1 MNRGSVAALV
11 AFVVLVGAVAGT
23 GVTTGSTAGS
33 SSAPAL
39 QEDINPDDVLMEVAV
54 EEDGDAAWRIEY
66 RMELDTD
73 EDEQAFED
81 LQSDIESE
89 PGPYVERF
97 HNRMNATADS
107 AANATGRE
115 MAITNVTV
123 SATREELPQER
134 GVVAYTFRWSNFA
147 ATDGDRLVVGDAI
160 DGLFLDENTSLLVS
174 WPDEYALVDA
184 SPSPTDTRDN
194 AVSYDGPTN
203 FGAGEPRIELAPEG
217 AAESSDGRPVSP
229 LVAAIVVV
237 LGLLAIG
244 AVLVARRREGPLIG
258 SGETGEETPPGGES
272 PEAATEPDAA
282 DAGAQATTPPDPDLL
297 SNEEQVLQLIEQ
309 RGGRM
314 KQQAVA
320 EELDWTDAK
329 TSQVTKRLREEGD
342 LEGFRLGREN
352 VLALPDEDAAGDAD
366 GEQ

>member
-11 AFVVLVGAVAGT
+11 AFVVLVATVAGT
-23 GVTTGSTAGS
+23 GVTAGSTVES

-66 RMELDTD
+66 RMELDTA

-81 LQSDIESE
+81 LQSDIESD
-89 PGPYVERF
+89 PDPYVDRF

-115 MAITNVTV
+115 MAVTDVFV

-134 GVVAYTFRWSNFA
+134 GVVTFTFRWSNFA

-160 DGLFLDENTSLLVS
+160 DGLFLDENSSLLIS

-184 SPSPTDTRDN
+184 SPSATDTRDG

-203 FGAGEPRIELAPEG
+203 FASGEPRIELAPEG
-217 AAESSDGRPVSP
+217 AVGGADGLPVVP
-229 LVAAIVVV
+229 LVVAAVVV

-244 AVLVARRREGPLIG
+244 VVLVARRREGAADDE
-258 SGETGEETPPGGES
+258 SGADGPPDGGAG
-272 PEAATEPDAA
+272 PDAATEADAA
-282 DAGAQATTPPDPDLL
+282 DAEAGAAAPIDSDLL

-320 EELDWTDAK
+320 EELGWTDAK
-329 TSQVTKRLREEGD
+329 TSQVTKGLREEGD

-352 VLALPDEDAAGDAD
+352 VLALPDEDSTEDAD

>member
-11 AFVVLVGAVAGT
+11 ALVVLVGTVAGT
-23 GVTTGSTAGS
+23 GVTAGS

-81 LQSDIESE
+81 LQSDIESD
-89 PGPYVERF
+89 PDPYVDRF

-115 MAITNVTV
+115 MAITDVFV

-134 GVVAYTFRWSNFA
+134 GVVTFTFRWSNFA
-147 ATDGDRLVVGDAI
+147 ATDGDRLYAGDAI

-174 WPDEYALVDA
+174 WPEGYTLVDA

-203 FGAGEPRIELAPEG
+203 FASGEPRIELAPEG
-217 AAESSDGRPVSP
+217 AAEGSDGLPVSP
-229 LVAAIVVV
+229 LVAAAVVV

-244 AVLVARRREGPLIG
+244 AVLFARRREWSPG
-258 SGETGEETPPGGES
+258 GGES
-272 PEAATEPDAA
+272 GDEGPPDDGAGPDAATEPDAT
-282 DAGAQATTPPDPDLL
+282 DAEGGAAAPPDPDLL

-320 EELDWTDAK
+320 EELGWTDAK
-329 TSQVTKRLREEGD
+329 TSQVTKGLREDGD

-352 VLALPDEDAAGDAD
+352 VLALPDEDATENAD